1 MILFG
6 KFCKTSLLEKKLLS
20 FFLDNFRKQ
29 LGYFLFNHLVTL
41 YLDFERLST
50 CKQFY
55 GFIKSKG
62 QTTTKHC
69 LLAGSNVIE
78 IEGLLF
84 LGFCPMRALL
94 GKLVFPVFP
103 IK

>member
-41 YLDFERLST
+41 YLDFERLSR
-50 CKQFY
+50 CNDVF
-55 GFIKSKG
+55 GFIKRRG
-62 QTTTKHC
+62 QTTTNIC
-69 LLAGSNVIE
+69 LL
-78 IEGLLF
+78 
-84 LGFCPMRALL
+84 
-94 GKLVFPVFP
+94 LVTYL
-103 IK
+103 